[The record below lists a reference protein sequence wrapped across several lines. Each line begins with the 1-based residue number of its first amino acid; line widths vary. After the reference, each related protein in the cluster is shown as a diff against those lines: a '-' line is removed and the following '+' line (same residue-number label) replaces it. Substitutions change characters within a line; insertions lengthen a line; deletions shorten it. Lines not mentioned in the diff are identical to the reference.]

1 MLKALSEVAPTS
13 AIIAVM
19 LWAGIAYFITAPEIS
34 TRIAQADFKQSC
46 EQAVA
51 STAQRTAQQVIQNA
65 GGSIATNDQAMQ
77 GMGQLNDLLNNSYGD
92 FTRQYGTNP
101 FDALT
106 GGALSRT
113 QRQLE
118 ANARAQRERVAAQ
131 AQQAR
136 DTILESASSQGSCQ
150 AKLAF
155 LENRTDWA
163 LFTGTLGLIEPETVA
178 DFGGSMAMQR
188 TTCLQRVMQNG

>member
-13 AIIAVM
+13 VIIAII

-34 TRIAQADFKQSC
+34 TRVAQADFIVSC
-46 EQAVA
+46 EKSVA
-51 STAQRTAQQVIQNA
+51 SSTQAAAQQIIRDSGGNNA
-65 GGSIATNDQAMQ
+65 RNDQAAQ
-77 GMGQLNDLLNNSYGD
+77 GMGQMNDLLNNSYGD

-106 GGALSRT
+106 GGAFSRA
-113 QRQLE
+113 QDQLE
-118 ANARAQRERVAAQ
+118 SNARAQRERVAAT
-131 AQQAR
+131 AKQAR
-136 DTILESASSQGSCQ
+136 DTILATAPTQCSCQ

-163 LFTGTLGLIEPETVA
+163 LFTGTLGLIKPETVA
-178 DFGGSMAMQR
+178 DLGGSMAMQR
-188 TTCLQRVMQNG
+188 STCLQRVIQNG